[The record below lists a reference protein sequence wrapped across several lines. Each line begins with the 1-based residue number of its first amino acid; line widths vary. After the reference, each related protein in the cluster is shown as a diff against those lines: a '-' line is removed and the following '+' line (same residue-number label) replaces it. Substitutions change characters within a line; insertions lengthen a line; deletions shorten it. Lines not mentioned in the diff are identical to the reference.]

1 MTEKLQGIPVEF
13 LALTEGTRDEDG
25 RAVVVLSVRGLNP
38 DNPREPSNM
47 ILSASNAE
55 RLAEDL
61 KEVLET
67 WRRRRVIGAGPSD
80 EPPLADFL
88 NGPKGR
94 TGDNDEPT

>member
-1 MTEKLQGIPVEF
+1 MAEQLQGIPVEF
-13 LALTEGTRDEDG
+13 LALAEGTRDEDG
-25 RAVVVLSVRGLNP
+25 RDVVVLSVRGLNP
-38 DNPREPSNM
+38 DHPRQPS

-80 EPPLADFL
+80 EPPLAEFL
-88 NGPKGR
+88 K
-94 TGDNDEPT
+94 